1 VTIEEDLACQ
11 VQVSRQPAQSMRKIA
26 PSAGR
31 AMKMLHGSRSC
42 ACVIRQRVEEL
53 VSMLVH
59 EEVLGSTQP
68 LALYYRVYYRG
79 KTCQYNPSPDIYLD

>member
-42 ACVIRQRVEEL
+42 ACVIRRRVEEL

-59 EEVLGSTQP
+59 EEVIGSTQP
-68 LALYYRVYYRG
+68 LALYYRG